1 MRNEISSFVI
11 ADPTKCVGCR
21 TCELACFT
29 VHNSKNETNSQVGC
43 DILLVDLRSI
53 PCFMNLIFSSL
64 LSHQAIP

>member
-29 VHNSKNETNSQVGC
+29 VTIQRMK
-43 DILLVDLRSI
+43 
-53 PCFMNLIFSSL
+53 
-64 LSHQAIP
+64 QATL